1 LVLGLAQFQVRTNQP
16 NKLKVVK
23 SSIKITIMLLLQQ
36 LSLIL
41 YTLVEIEKAQ
51 SLNFCYEI
59 AFSIMKDQRHHHVQQ
74 KNVIIN
80 RF

>member
-1 LVLGLAQFQVRTNQP
+1 
-16 NKLKVVK
+16 
-23 SSIKITIMLLLQQ
+23 MLLLQQ